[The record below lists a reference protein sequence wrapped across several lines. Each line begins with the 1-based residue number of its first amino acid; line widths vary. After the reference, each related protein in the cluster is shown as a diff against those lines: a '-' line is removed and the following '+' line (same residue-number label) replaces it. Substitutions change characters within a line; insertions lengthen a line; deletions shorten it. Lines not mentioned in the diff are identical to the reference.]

1 MAARPRIAFMG
12 TPEFAVPLLAVCHDL
27 GEVVLVVTQPDRPK
41 GRSREPQPPPVKLWA
56 REHGLAVAQPERL
69 KATRFHEELARV
81 APDVAVVA
89 AYGRILP
96 PELLAV
102 PPQGCLNI
110 HGSLLPKYRGAAP
123 IQWAIAH
130 GESETGVCL
139 MQMDAGLDTGPVL
152 ACRAIPIGPEDT
164 GGSMHDKLSHLGA
177 ELLRAELSPYLAG
190 ARKAVPQDGARAT
203 LAPMLSKEDG
213 RLALH
218 LGAHLAEA
226 RVRAFTPWP
235 GAFASLAG
243 RGLKVL
249 KARVGSGR
257 GEPGAVLCAGPA
269 GIEVACAEG
278 SLVLLEVQPEG
289 KRPMTA
295 AQFLAGHPLAP
306 GARVS

>member
-12 TPEFAVPLLAVCHDL
+12 TPEFAVPSLAVCHDL

-41 GRSREPQPPPVKLWA
+41 GRSREPQPPPVKVWA
-56 REHGLAVAQPERL
+56 RERGLPVAQPEKL
-69 KATRFHEELARV
+69 KATRFHEELARHS
-81 APDVAVVA
+81 PDVAVVA

-96 PELLAV
+96 PEVLAV
-102 PPQGCLNI
+102 PPKGCLNI

-123 IQWAIAH
+123 IQWAIAN
-130 GESETGVCL
+130 GEAETGVCL
-139 MQMDAGLDTGPVL
+139 MQMDPGLDTGPVF

-164 GGSMHDKLSHLGA
+164 GGSMHDTLSQLGA
-177 ELLRAELSPYLAG
+177 ELLRSELPAYLAG
-190 ARKAVPQDGARAT
+190 ERTAVPQDSARAS
-203 LAPMLSKEDG
+203 LAPMLAKEDG

-218 LGAHLAEA
+218 LGARLAEA
-226 RVRAFTPWP
+226 RVRGFTPWP
-235 GAFASLAG
+235 GAFATVGGKL
-243 RGLKVL
+243 LKVL
-249 KARVGSGR
+249 KAKVGSGR
-257 GEPGAVLCAGPA
+257 GEPGEVLSAGPA

-289 KRPMTA
+289 KRPMSA